1 VSATVAAPPNDDAP
15 ALPQVVRRRWVI
27 SRRARL
33 MAGLVTLL
41 GVIFVSLALSL
52 RLAGGTEIDLAVTRA
67 VQRIDA
73 PLFTELMV
81 AVSAPGYAPWT
92 WVTLGCASI
101 ALLLGGLWREA
112 IFVLLTDG
120 ASLVAAFVKLLV
132 ERPRPT
138 ADVVRVTRHL
148 LDYSYPSGHVVGYV
162 TLYGFLIFVL
172 YVRFARSWLRTL
184 GMVVLGSMI
193 ALVGIS
199 RIHLGYHWASDVLGG
214 YAFGTAYL
222 LVLIEVYRLVALKPS
237 RPDQPATAAAGGGGT
252 T

>member
-1 VSATVAAPPNDDAP
+1 
-15 ALPQVVRRRWVI
+15 
-27 SRRARL
+27 

-52 RLAGGTEIDLAVTRA
+52 RTAGGTTIDLAVTHA

-81 AVSAPGYAPWT
+81 AVSAPGNVPWT
-92 WVTLGCASI
+92 WVTLGCASV
-101 ALLLGGLWREA
+101 ALLVGGLWREA
-112 IFVLLTDG
+112 IFVVMTEGAALL
-120 ASLVAAFVKLLV
+120 AAFIKLLV

-138 ADVVRVTRHL
+138 ADVVRVTSHL

-184 GMVVLGSMI
+184 AMVVLGAMI
-193 ALVGIS
+193 ALVGVS

-222 LVLIEVYRLVALKPS
+222 LVLIEGYRLVALKPNRS
-237 RPDQPATAAAGGGGT
+237 EQAAAPAGSGGAARAGGT
-252 T
+252 A